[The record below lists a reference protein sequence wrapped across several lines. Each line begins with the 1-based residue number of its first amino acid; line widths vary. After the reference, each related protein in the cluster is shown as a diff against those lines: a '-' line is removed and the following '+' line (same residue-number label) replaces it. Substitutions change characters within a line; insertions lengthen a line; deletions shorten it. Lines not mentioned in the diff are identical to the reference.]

1 MGLNRLMAASLAF
14 YGYGQGIYHGLLW
27 LTDSSEE
34 QWDGYKRSFA
44 ADWDRAANILPITG
58 WTNGKSKAVNFSYF
72 SPYDVL
78 QKPMEAAL
86 MQAQKQ
92 NLNPQETED
101 YVLSQMF
108 AADGPIMTLMD
119 PFIAEQIGLEKIQD
133 IMPPGYLM
141 GGRGGK
147 TATGSQIYSASDS
160 LSDKFD
166 KSLAHIWKGIEPG
179 ALTSGKKVLKGLT
192 GDVKKSGHEVSLR
205 DELLALMAGIR
216 IIDIDVKSS
225 LSYKAGRFNQL
236 LRAVDDA
243 EKIYSPEDYMNR
255 GPSVIEAEFEQMQQE
270 AFKIQQ
276 EMYNIIQD
284 ALLLDLDESDIKK
297 VLKDA
302 QIPKKRIR
310 KLMNGEFVPANFS
323 EARFKKKV
331 KQLEE
336 QAARMTK
343 DNPDMKFYLDEDYAY
358 PKSELKD
365 IQYEWKGKSLVPESK
380 EEKPGLIKRGIEKIW
395 QNVSPFKGFGEPKER
410 TQIQTPPL
418 GQTPMPKLT
427 QNTQQ
432 KDPRTNLTRTEQA
445 LLSPSEKIIA
455 GRT

>member
-1 MGLNRLMAASLAF
+1 M
-14 YGYGQGIYHGLLW
+14 
-27 LTDSSEE
+27 
-34 QWDGYKRSFA
+34 
-44 ADWDRAANILPITG
+44 
-58 WTNGKSKAVNFSYF
+58 
-72 SPYDVL
+72 
-78 QKPMEAAL
+78 
-86 MQAQKQ
+86 
-92 NLNPQETED
+92 
-101 YVLSQMF
+101 
-108 AADGPIMTLMD
+108 
-119 PFIAEQIGLEKIQD
+119 
-133 IMPPGYLM
+133 
-141 GGRGGK
+141 
-147 TATGSQIYSASDS
+147 
-160 LSDKFD
+160 
-166 KSLAHIWKGIEPG
+166 
-179 ALTSGKKVLKGLT
+179 
-192 GDVKKSGHEVSLR
+192 
-205 DELLALMAGIR
+205 
-216 IIDIDVKSS
+216 
-225 LSYKAGRFNQL
+225 
-236 LRAVDDA
+236 DDA

-255 GPSVIEAEFEQMQQE
+255 GPSVIEEEFEQMQQE

-297 VLKDA
+297 ILKDA

-310 KLMNGEFVPANFS
+310 KLLNGEFVPANFS

-343 DNPDMKFYLDEDYAY
+343 DNPDMKFYLDEDYAF

-365 IQYEWKGKSLVPESK
+365 IQYEWKGKSLKPEIK

-395 QNVSPFKGFGEPKER
+395 QNVSPFKGLGAPKEL

-418 GQTPMPKLT
+418 NQTPTPKLT

-432 KDPRTNLTRTEQA
+432 KDPITNLTRTEQA